1 MENERILLQ
10 AKGHRSVTPLV
21 VTVFFVVLTG
31 LLLAFGRGTFLGMTI
46 FLAVFLADVVLGIVS
61 YFVRPRPV
69 VTITDKRVHGYSYVA
84 PRRRKRR
91 GGNNIR
97 LAIFSVVFK
106 AIRLLLAYLFDY
118 GSVAKMRTGILN
130 SA

>member
-31 LLLAFGRGTFLGMTI
+31 LLLAFGRGTFLGMT
-46 FLAVFLADVVLGIVS
+46 VFLADVVLGIVS

-91 GGNNIR
+91 GGNNIL

-118 GSVAKMRTGILN
+118 GSVAKC
-130 SA
+130 A